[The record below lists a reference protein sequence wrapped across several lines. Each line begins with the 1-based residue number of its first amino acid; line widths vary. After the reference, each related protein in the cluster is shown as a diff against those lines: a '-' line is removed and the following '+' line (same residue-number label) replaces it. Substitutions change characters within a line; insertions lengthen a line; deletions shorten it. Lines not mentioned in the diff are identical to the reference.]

1 MINCRSVRGF
11 HLTRRG
17 LLAVSLFQLFS
28 FFLAAAPV
36 LAQPKPGAAP
46 PAPMPVEAH
55 TVVAAPHTT
64 TATVLGSLRPN
75 ESVVI
80 RPEVAGRVT
89 SIGFQEGQTV
99 KQGSV
104 LFKLNTNVLDANLA
118 ESRAALKLAEA
129 GFTRLEGL
137 RGKSLVSQQEFDE
150 SNARLE
156 QARASV
162 TAQEAALAKMTL
174 TAPFGGIVGVRQVSL
189 GAYVKEGD
197 AMVTLDDIDPIKV
210 DAYIP
215 EAYISQVRQ
224 NQKFTAEFD
233 AYPGER
239 FAGEVYAIDT
249 AIDPAARTLLLR
261 GRIPNPKRVLRPGMF
276 ARIQVILS
284 ESEQAISIPEQAIV
298 PAGDSVSVY
307 KVVDGKAVMTK
318 VTVGARETGRVFIRQ
333 GLKAGDVV
341 VTAGQAKLRDGAPVI
356 VAAAAPPKA
365 SETKP

>member
-1 MINCRSVRGF
+1 MSNRSCAHRS
-11 HLTRRG
+11 
-17 LLAVSLFQLFS
+17 LLAVSLFLFIS
-28 FFLAAAPV
+28 FFLASALV
-36 LAQPKPGAAP
+36 LAQPKPAAAP
-46 PAPMPVEAH
+46 AAIPVETY
-55 TVVAAPHTT
+55 TVVTGPHTS

-75 ESVVI
+75 VSVVI
-80 RPEVAGRVT
+80 RPEEAGRVT

-99 KQGSV
+99 KEGSV
-104 LFKLNTNVLDANLA
+104 LFKLNTHVLDANLA
-118 ESRAALKLAEA
+118 ESRAALKLAET

-137 RGKSLVSQQEFDE
+137 RGKSLISQQEFDE
-150 SNARLE
+150 SSARLE

-162 TAQEAALAKMTL
+162 AAHEAALAKMTL

-249 AIDPAARTLLLR
+249 AIDPAARTMLLR
-261 GRIPNPKRVLRPGMF
+261 GRIPNPKRLLRPGMF
-276 ARIQVILS
+276 ARIHVILS
-284 ESEQAISIPEQAIV
+284 ENEQVISIPEQAIV
-298 PAGDSVSVY
+298 PSGNTVSVY

-318 VTVGARETGRVFIRQ
+318 VTVGARETGRAFIRQ

-356 VAAAAPPKA
+356 VAGAAVPKV
-365 SETKP
+365 SEAKP

>member
-1 MINCRSVRGF
+1 M
-11 HLTRRG
+11 TRRG
-17 LLAVSLFQLFS
+17 LFAVLFLPFFS
-28 FFLAAAPV
+28 IFFSPAWVMAQSKPV
-36 LAQPKPGAAP
+36 AAP
-46 PAPMPVEAH
+46 PAAVPVETH
-55 TVVAAPHTT
+55 TVVAGPHTS

-80 RPEVAGRVT
+80 RPEEAGRVT

-99 KQGSV
+99 KEGSV

-118 ESRAALKLAEA
+118 ESRAALKLAET

-137 RGKSLVSQQEFDE
+137 RGKSLISQQEFDE
-150 SNARLE
+150 ASARLE
-156 QARASV
+156 QARASLAA
-162 TAQEAALAKMTL
+162 TEAALAKMTL

-197 AMVTLDDIDPIKV
+197 PMVTLDDIDPIKV

-224 NQKFTAEFD
+224 NQKFSAEFD

-261 GRIPNPKRVLRPGMF
+261 GRIPNPKRLLRPGMF
-276 ARIQVILS
+276 ARLHVILS
-284 ESEQAISIPEQAIV
+284 ESEQVISIPEQAIV

-318 VTVGARETGRVFIRQ
+318 ITVGARETGRVIVRQ

-341 VTAGQAKLRDGAPVI
+341 VTAGQAKLRDGAPVA
-356 VAAAAPPKA
+356 VAAAPKA
-365 SETKP
+365 SETKR